1 MGGRPRSTSRA
12 RCRSRAVPIESY
24 GVVIGAIGV
33 SGATDADEDREL
45 AEFGAQS
52 LQAAIAARA
61 NGGGSDGAAY
71 FPATAV
77 DEKFRAGGLLL
88 DTPTYKV
95 DAGRRE
101 GPGEPN
107 ITSAPWTS
115 CTS

>member
-1 MGGRPRSTSRA
+1 M
-12 RCRSRAVPIESY
+12 PIESY

-45 AEFGAQS
+45 AELGARS

-71 FPATAV
+71 FPAAAV

-88 DTPTYKV
+88 DT
-95 DAGRRE
+95 RRTRSTRAAARA
-101 GPGEPN
+101 PARSST
-107 ITSAPWTS
+107 TSASWTS